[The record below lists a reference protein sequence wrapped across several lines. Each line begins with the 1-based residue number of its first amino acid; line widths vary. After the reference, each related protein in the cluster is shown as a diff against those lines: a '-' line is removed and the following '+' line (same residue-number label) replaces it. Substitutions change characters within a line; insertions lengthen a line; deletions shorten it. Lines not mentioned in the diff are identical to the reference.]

1 MQYLQVKPQKKE
13 NKMADLKHVGRM
25 RTTGRKVL
33 VAFRTLPGDSDS
45 ALVVQTE
52 LLSDAQHDAIMRLVE
67 SPAGQN
73 AFEFSEVMAR
83 TNFPEGGVMLN
94 SLHLTGRL
102 SKVRTSD
109 VEMTPNTQVSIGLDQ
124 LNQIIAE
131 QRGMSVNDL
140 ALAGQTQV
148 QEIATVKEVPPSAN
162 PDVVA
167 ESQVANIPATPMT
180 DEQRAAKLRSQ
191 ADAMYKEAKRLRD
204 EAETIL
210 PTAKK
215 KVKAEA

>member
-1 MQYLQVKPQKKE
+1 
-13 NKMADLKHVGRM
+13 MADLKHIGRM

-73 AFEFSEVMAR
+73 AFEFSEVMSR

-102 SKVRTSD
+102 SKVKTSD

-148 QEIATVKEVPPSAN
+148 QEIASVKEVPPSAN

-167 ESQVANIPATPMT
+167 ESQVANIPAAPMT
-180 DEQRAAKLRSQ
+180 DEQRAARLRSQ

>member
-1 MQYLQVKPQKKE
+1 
-13 NKMADLKHVGRM
+13 MADLKHIGRV
-25 RTTGRKVL
+25 RKTGRKVL

-73 AFEFSEVMAR
+73 AFEFSEVMSR

-94 SLHLTGRL
+94 SLHLTGKL
-102 SKVRTSD
+102 TKIKTSEI
-109 VEMTPNTQVSIGLDQ
+109 EMTPNTQVSVGLDQ

-131 QRGMSVNDL
+131 QRGLSVNDL
-140 ALAGQTQV
+140 ALSGQTQV
-148 QEIATVKEVPPSAN
+148 QEIVSVNEVPPSTN

-167 ESQVANIPATPMT
+167 ESQVANIPTEPMT